1 MAQKIILLVLGDVLV
16 SMLALYIAFLMRTVW
31 GWGAQVPGPLEIFI
45 FVSVTLFSS
54 YFLELYSRKKVFR
67 INLKEMPAIIV
78 LGLAVSFFVLTSVF
92 FILPS
97 LALFGRRTLL
107 LSLGIY
113 GLLQFVW
120 HFSYQSLLNL
130 TGMKQNVLVLG
141 TGDLA
146 RKMEQIMFLHRTH
159 YTFAGYYNLLAN
171 SGEDSSSPL
180 KASCEGLVDIIK
192 KEKIDKLVVSMQE
205 RRGVFPLQELL
216 SCKFAG
222 VDIVDAPSF
231 YEEVMGKMLI
241 ENITPG
247 WFIFADGFKL
257 NRTVKFFKR
266 IYDVIFA
273 TIGLILTFPLFPLIA
288 LLIKIDSEGPVFYR
302 QLRVGEGEINISLI
316 KFRTM
321 KQNAETQTGA
331 VWAQKN
337 DKRVT
342 KIGSVLRKLRLDE
355 LPQFINVLKGE
366 MSFIGPRPER
376 PEFVAKLKQTIPY
389 YVNRHFV
396 KPGITGWAQ
405 IKYQY
410 GASEED
416 AFEKLRY
423 DLYYIK
429 NLSPLLD
436 CMITIDTIKVVLFGK
451 GAR

>member
-1 MAQKIILLVLGDVLV
+1 MGRKIILLVLGDALA
-16 SMLALYIAFLMRTVW
+16 SMLALYIGFHIGTAPETIP
-31 GWGAQVPGPLEIFI
+31 PGRLEIFL
-45 FVSVTLFSS
+45 FVFVTLFSS
-54 YFLELYSRKKVFR
+54 YFLELYSRKRVF
-67 INLKEMPAIIV
+67 IIAVKELPAIIF
-78 LGLAVSFFVLTSVF
+78 LGIAVSFFVLTSF
-92 FILPS
+92 FFMFHFI
-97 LALFGRRTLL
+97 ALGRRALV
-107 LSLGIY
+107 LSLGTF

-120 HFSYQSLLNL
+120 HFSYKSLLNL
-130 TGMKQNVLVLG
+130 TGMKQRVLVLG

-146 RKMEQIMFLHRTH
+146 RKMEQIMFLHQTH
-159 YTFAGYYNLLAN
+159 YAFAGYYDLSAKHAQH
-171 SGEDSSSPL
+171 SASPL
-180 KASCEGLVDIIK
+180 KTPSQGLVDIA
-192 KEKIDKLVVSMQE
+192 KEKKIDKLVVSVKE
-205 RRGVFPLQELL
+205 RRGVFPLQDLL
-216 SCKFAG
+216 NCKFAG

-247 WFIFADGFKL
+247 WFIFAEGFKL

-266 IYDVIFA
+266 MYDVFFA
-273 TIGLILTFPLFPLIA
+273 SVGLILTAPLFPLIA
-288 LLIKIDSEGPVFYR
+288 LLIKIDSKGPVFYR
-302 QLRVGEGEINISLI
+302 QLRVGEGEINFHLI

-321 KQNAETQTGA
+321 KQDAETQTGA

-342 KIGSVLRKLRLDE
+342 RIGGILRKLRLDE

-376 PEFVAKLKQTIPY
+376 PEFVARLQQTIPFY
-389 YVNRHFV
+389 INRHFV

-405 IKYQY
+405 IKYRY

-416 AFEKLRY
+416 SLEKLRY

-429 NLSPLLD
+429 NLSLLLD
-436 CMITIDTIKVVLFGK
+436 TSITIDTIKVVLFGK